1 MSSGLTRQG
10 YLSICC
16 YLFEQHFHSCAPWNF
31 VHQAHRQLHSQVA
44 QKPQF
49 SLTAACDIN
58 VLILCVPGGLLLPQD
73 NLEGSAGD
81 VMGDHLP
88 DGGGAGAKA
97 EHHRNREEWVC
108 S

>member
-1 MSSGLTRQG
+1 M
-10 YLSICC
+10 
-16 YLFEQHFHSCAPWNF
+16 
-31 VHQAHRQLHSQVA
+31 
-44 QKPQF
+44 
-49 SLTAACDIN
+49 
-58 VLILCVPGGLLLPQD
+58 LILCVPGGLLLPQD